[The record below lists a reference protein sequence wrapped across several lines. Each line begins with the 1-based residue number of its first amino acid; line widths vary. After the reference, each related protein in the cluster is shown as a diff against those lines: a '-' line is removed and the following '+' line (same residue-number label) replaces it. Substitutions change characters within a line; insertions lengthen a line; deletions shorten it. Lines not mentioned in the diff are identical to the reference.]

1 MKKINI
7 CFIFIYFFSIISI
20 AYTLFSIRSIYEYN
34 YYNSKISKASLSLS
48 QLKRE
53 SNEIYAIQK
62 ELNKFYT
69 LLSEKKFDTKELEKQ
84 YYDFNQTGYNFI
96 KLRFF
101 DKKNNIINL
110 SNYNNDDII
119 NGAMQRLYQALA
131 TYKQNNDNNNLK
143 RYRSLFE
150 TLLGAVDLYQLAK
163 DSSTLVPVTLSGKPG
178 YIYWNIYDNDSENQE
193 LGGLIAWIKKS
204 DIPNK
209 LLVQRQVEKFNLMS
223 LAEEDKKIYGFI
235 DANINGNIYPEKIL
249 DSIDG
254 ITYNDLFIKIQEMKA
269 SLKNHDYLEKY
280 LINYVEFSKE
290 KYFFCLTSISNN
302 HLSWVLAISIVIILV
317 ISAIYIGFFYYKIIQ
332 KNEKDAEF
340 QLLNKK
346 LIVTASICG
355 LILIVFSVSVN
366 VFIYNL
372 SIKNKNESIYSNL
385 TSALDWIEESYTLA
399 KNDLSEKLL
408 VLSQKEEVKN
418 LDVAS
423 INNIVESFS
432 KKQLISKMFITNRDG
447 NILYS
452 YPNNIDIIFNKIIP
466 VIGRK
471 VASERLGTE
480 ENWKNKIDNMMLNSV
495 NTSFADLLGEGAT
508 NLLNAFE
515 KFDTVTELELGS
527 KRHLVFTTIVENDK
541 KQPFIVIIWL
551 DSDYFSYDY
560 LINKIK
566 DSQSLPENLRKI
578 TLAMVPVHLDS
589 SPYPLEIAKY
599 SFSRDITE
607 RVNFTKRS
615 ITFESVMSGQ
625 KCYGV
630 GTKLNAIPN
639 YVIFALQEDK

>member
-7 CFIFIYFFSIISI
+7 CFILIYFFSIISI

-48 QLKRE
+48 QLKRD

-101 DKKNNIINL
+101 DKKNNVINL
-110 SNYNNDDII
+110 NNYNNNDSI
-119 NGAMQRLYQALA
+119 NGAMQRLYYALA
-131 TYKQNNDNNNLK
+131 SYKQNNNNNSLK

-150 TLLGAVDLYQLAK
+150 TLLGAVDLNQLAK

-223 LAEEDKKIYGFI
+223 FAEEDKRIFGFT

-302 HLSWVLAISIVIILV
+302 HISWALAISSVVILV
-317 ISAIYIGFFYYKIIQ
+317 ISAIFIGLYYYRIIQ
-332 KNEKDAEF
+332 KIEKDAEL

-346 LIVTASICG
+346 LIITASICG
-355 LILIVFSVSVN
+355 LILIVFSFSVN

-385 TSALDWIEESYTLA
+385 TSALDWLDESYSLA

-408 VLSQKEEVKN
+408 VLSQNEDVKN
-418 LDVAS
+418 LDISS
-423 INNIVESFS
+423 INSIVESYA
-432 KKQLISKMFITNRDG
+432 KKHLISRMYITNKDG
-447 NILYS
+447 NIMFS
-452 YPNNIDIIFNKIIP
+452 FPESKDSIFNKIIP
-466 VIGRK
+466 IIGRK
-471 VASERLGTE
+471 VALERLGSE
-480 ENWKNKIDNMMLNSV
+480 ENWKNKIDNMMI
-495 NTSFADLLGEGAT
+495 NTVSLSFTDLLGEGAT

-515 KFDTVTELELGS
+515 KADTVSELELGN
-527 KRHLVFTTIVENDK
+527 KRHLVFTTIVESK
-541 KQPFIVIIWL
+541 KEQPLIIIIWL

-615 ITFESVMSGQ
+615 IQFESVMSGQ

-639 YVIFALQEDK
+639 YVIFALQEE